1 MRKTAAAEVEEGSLG
16 ATVDLRAARPFDY
29 NGLTFATTLQGGYN
43 DLSEEFDPRAT
54 VLLSNIF
61 ADGRLGAL
69 LSVAY
74 SKRTLNDD
82 GSSTVRWQKG
92 AVPTASRRWLPAIR
106 GHRSPS

>member
-1 MRKTAAAEVEEGSLG
+1 MRKTASAEIEEGSLG

-29 NGLTFATTLQGGYN
+29 NGMTFVTSVQGGYN
-43 DLSEEFDPRAT
+43 DLSEEFDPRAS

-74 SKRTLNDD
+74 TERTLRDD

-92 AVPTASRRWLPAIR
+92 GLHHAGPRLHRADARR
-106 GHRSPS
+106 S